1 MATDPTTDRGSQEQ
15 SPAAPAAAGDVSVL
29 AELFG
34 GLDPDPD
41 PDPDPE
47 PDAGPAAPAWVTLGE
62 PGGPV
67 RLEPVLSLRRVLVQ
81 LSLGVVAALLV
92 VGVVGTLAARQL
104 AEREAVNDAAT
115 IAGVLAES
123 VVVPVAHRCAGGR

>member
-1 MATDPTTDRGSQEQ
+1 MTRADRS
-15 SPAAPAAAGDVSVL
+15 D
-29 AELFG
+29 
-34 GLDPDPD
+34 
-41 PDPDPE
+41 
-47 PDAGPAAPAWVTLGE
+47 
-62 PGGPV
+62 
-67 RLEPVLSLRRVLVQ
+67 LEPLLSPRRVLVQ

-123 VVVPVAHRCAGGR
+123 VVEPSLTDALVAGDPAAIAAFDELARARLLSDSIVRVKLWSDQGKVLYADESSSSGAPSR